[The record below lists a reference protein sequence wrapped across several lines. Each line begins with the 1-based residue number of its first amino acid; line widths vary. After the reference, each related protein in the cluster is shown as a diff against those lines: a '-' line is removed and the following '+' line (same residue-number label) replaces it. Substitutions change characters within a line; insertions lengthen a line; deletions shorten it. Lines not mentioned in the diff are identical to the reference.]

1 MDHSTRELRE
11 MLRGMG
17 VEFSDDDTY
26 EELKALFHEENHR
39 RWMGVKRL
47 DGARVPSRTK
57 RVIRRRKGGI
67 TKPLDAETRP
77 LLRPENERLSAA
89 SAGASMPK
97 EGRKPTFPRPQR
109 PVMKQHVPVT
119 MEREIPPVDK
129 IAGPKRDVLKSV
141 MRRADN
147 CCELCEDANAPD
159 RLEPFYLTPLDEGG
173 TKTVKNV
180 VALCPECFLKM
191 QASDRPHEYKLLIRK
206 ARSRI
211 TSTIEYHRREAG
223 SARSKYK
230 RTLIKK
236 E

>member
-26 EELKALFHEENHR
+26 EELKELFHKENHR
-39 RWMGVKRL
+39 RWMGVKGPDDVR
-47 DGARVPSRTK
+47 GPSRTK
-57 RVIRRRKGGI
+57 RMIRRRKGGI
-67 TKPLDAETRP
+67 TKPLDADTRP
-77 LLRPENERLSAA
+77 LPRPENERLSAA
-89 SAGASMPK
+89 PARHSIPK
-97 EGRKPTFPRPQR
+97 VGRKPTFPSPQR
-109 PVMKQHVPVT
+109 PVMKQNVPVT

-129 IAGPKRDVLKSV
+129 ITGPKRDVLKSV

-147 CCELCEDANAPD
+147 RCELCEDANAPD
-159 RLEPFYLTPLDEGG
+159 RLAPFYLTPLDEGG

-191 QASDRPHEYKLLIRK
+191 QASDRPHDYKLLMRK

-211 TSTIEYHRREAG
+211 SSTIEYRR
-223 SARSKYK
+223 R
-230 RTLIKK
+230 
-236 E
+236 